1 MSIFLTCPCL
11 RKKSLNSIF
20 NVVCGMEGA
29 HSRNH
34 KVVEGGRTKMT
45 IIQLSFMNSLATRH
59 ARSFLCA
66 GSFFAD
72 TCKFDIW
79 CENFSWTLSRKAL
92 SKIHLLED
100 FEVRG
105 GEVDLQFFFKANL
118 CTLSPISIITSSKH
132 CGFLPL
138 VESTLEMSI
147 EKVCRELHKPL
158 NSWLFPNVP

>member
-66 GSFFAD
+66 GSFLRIHVNSIFGVKIFHGHCQEKRYPKSIFWRILRSEGERL
-72 TCKFDIW
+72 TC
-79 CENFSWTLSRKAL
+79 NFFSKQICAL
-92 SKIHLLED
+92 SL
-100 FEVRG
+100 
-105 GEVDLQFFFKANL
+105 
-118 CTLSPISIITSSKH
+118 LSPSLHQANIADFYRLWNQHSK
-132 CGFLPL
+132 CP
-138 VESTLEMSI
+138 
-147 EKVCRELHKPL
+147 
-158 NSWLFPNVP
+158 